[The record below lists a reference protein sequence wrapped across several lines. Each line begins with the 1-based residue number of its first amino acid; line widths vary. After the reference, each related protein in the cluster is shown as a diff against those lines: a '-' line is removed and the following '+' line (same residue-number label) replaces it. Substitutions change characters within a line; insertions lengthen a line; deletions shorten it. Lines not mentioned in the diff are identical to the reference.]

1 MTNYPTLPNRT
12 NKPLHCDLGTNQ
24 SIRERESEKEDKEW
38 KGESKKENKSDE
50 SESGSKSKERE
61 RIKNIKKIITSCY
74 NALSFLRANYSK
86 MSNFLAYGI
95 FDEVG
100 FCGFSC

>member
-38 KGESKKENKSDE
+38 KGESKKENESDE
-50 SESGSKSKERE
+50 SESGSESKERE
-61 RIKNIKKIITSCY
+61 RTKNIKKIITSCY
-74 NALSFLRANYSK
+74 SALSFFESL
-86 MSNFLAYGI
+86 L
-95 FDEVG
+95 
-100 FCGFSC
+100 